1 MKEIKLPP
9 ICLIISSKEIP
20 EKAEIALKTGIKWI
34 QYREKDLPRKDILE
48 NAFRIKEIISKY
60 DGILTINDHVDIAIV
75 TESEGIH
82 LGQDDL
88 PIYAAKKI
96 FSGIIGI
103 STHNLQEADEAK
115 KGCADYIGFGP
126 MFRTITKKD
135 ALEPRE
141 CYMLSL
147 VCKKMDIPVVAI
159 GGINVYNINMI
170 KETGCR
176 YVAVSSGIL
185 QGDMKTNIEKFLKV
199 FM

>member
-1 MKEIKLPP
+1 MNEIKLPP

-20 EKAEIALKTGIKWI
+20 EKAEIALKSGIKWI

-88 PIYAAKKI
+88 PIDATKKI

-103 STHNLQEADEAK
+103 STHNLHEALEAK
-115 KGCADYIGFGP
+115 KGGANYIGFGP
-126 MFRTITKKD
+126 MFRTITKKN
-135 ALEPRE
+135 ALAPRKS
-141 CYMLSL
+141 YMLSL
-147 VCKKMDIPVVAI
+147 VCKKIDIPVLAI

-185 QGDMKTNIEKFLKV
+185 RDDMKRNIEKFLKV